1 MSSPTNAAVTFG
13 PSVDELLERNRQ
25 YAAGHKPIPSLM
37 ARMGNDPKAH
47 GPHVVV
53 VSCFDSRANPLT
65 FLNVGIRECLVL
77 RNVGGRFASAAGDIA
92 ALDTLFHVSQII
104 LIHHTNCGASHVTK
118 QQVLD
123 GVHQKR
129 PEFTGFAEELEWR
142 LPMKE
147 DNHNSL
153 LEDFERVKSCG
164 FLREDL
170 IDGVVGLWLDVETGL
185 VKRVYPEDQ

>member
-1 MSSPTNAAVTFG
+1 MIPKLMVLMWLLVSSDFTQRPDLSIRTPVKLN
-13 PSVDELLERNRQ
+13 
-25 YAAGHKPIPSLM
+25 SL
-37 ARMGNDPKAH
+37 P
-47 GPHVVV
+47 P